1 MVISDILKMFG
12 KVDGT
17 IILEEIMSID
27 KVDIILNPNK
37 AITKEK
43 EAQVLEAF
51 NKYKNRIPLHYII
64 GKKNFYG
71 RDFYL
76 EEGVLIP
83 RFETEILIENILKI
97 EEDFSEILD
106 IGCGSGIISI
116 TLALELKDSKVLG
129 VDISEKAVNVS
140 EKNRKRLGADNCTF
154 LKSDIYDS
162 LGENKKF
169 DLIVSNPPYITEKD
183 MDDLDDWVKKEPPTA
198 LFGGEDG
205 LDFYRRIIED
215 ASLYLNKKGYIAFEI
230 GYDQGKTVPDLLKKN
245 HFDVIS
251 IIKDYNDFDRCVI
264 ARSEI

>member
-106 IGCGSGIISI
+106 IGCGSCIISI
-116 TLALELKDSKVLG
+116 TLALELKD
-129 VDISEKAVNVS
+129 
-140 EKNRKRLGADNCTF
+140 
-154 LKSDIYDS
+154 
-162 LGENKKF
+162 
-169 DLIVSNPPYITEKD
+169 
-183 MDDLDDWVKKEPPTA
+183 
-198 LFGGEDG
+198 
-205 LDFYRRIIED
+205 
-215 ASLYLNKKGYIAFEI
+215 
-230 GYDQGKTVPDLLKKN
+230 
-245 HFDVIS
+245 
-251 IIKDYNDFDRCVI
+251 
-264 ARSEI
+264 